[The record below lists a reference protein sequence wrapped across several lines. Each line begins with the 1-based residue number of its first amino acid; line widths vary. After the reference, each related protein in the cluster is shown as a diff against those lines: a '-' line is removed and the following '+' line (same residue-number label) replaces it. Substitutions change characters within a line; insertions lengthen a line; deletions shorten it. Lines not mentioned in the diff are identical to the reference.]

1 MGSPKSS
8 MPATSSHNSRA
19 NPYQGFAPEFR
30 LALACAR
37 WPLKAR
43 DREEIARL
51 AGPSLDWAHFTRI
64 IERNQMVPLAYRN
77 LNDSLPRATR
87 PKTID
92 ALRRKAM
99 GLTSRS
105 LAQGAE
111 LVRITEAAKSD
122 GIEIAALKGVTLSM
136 LAYGNVAMRSPGD
149 IDLLV
154 APAHVF
160 EVERALLRLGY
171 IRVEPRAELTPRR
184 LRHYLKYYKHF
195 AYFSAGKGLPLEL
208 HWRLYHNTP
217 LTKSYSGPLET
228 VAVPLGAGTASTL
241 PHDELFLY
249 LCVHGALHG
258 WPILKWLADIGAMLH
273 EMNSETLA
281 RIATLASQQGL
292 WAELQAALLL
302 VDELL
307 AIERPA
313 LEFPAKRNPIADRIV
328 AMAHRLLTA
337 DGYCLDIEG
346 LPRMGM
352 FLYDLRLR
360 SSGYRSRDLGRA
372 FLLPEDWELVD
383 LPDAL
388 FPLYAA
394 VRPVSWLLR
403 RMKRWLRRRP
413 EAESSSASTP
423 NL

>member
-1 MGSPKSS
+1 MSPERT
-8 MPATSSHNSRA
+8 MMNQHRNERFDA
-19 NPYQGFAPEFR
+19 EFR

-37 WPLKAR
+37 WPLYAR

-51 AGPSLDWAHFTRI
+51 AEASLGWARFTRI

-77 LNDSLPRATR
+77 LNESVPRAIQ
-87 PKTID
+87 PKALD

-105 LAQGAE
+105 LAQAAE
-111 LVRITEAAKSD
+111 LVRIAEAVK
-122 GIEIAALKGVTLSM
+122 GQGVELAALKGVTLSM
-136 LAYGNVAMRSPGD
+136 LAYGNLAMRSPGD

-160 EVERALLRLGY
+160 EVERALLGLGY
-171 IRVEPRAELTPRR
+171 VRVEPKAELTPRR
-184 LRHYLKYYKHF
+184 LKHYLKYYKHF
-195 AYFSAGKGLPLEL
+195 AYFSATKGLPLEL

-217 LTKSYSGPLET
+217 LTKFYGGPSDT
-228 VAVPLGAGTASTL
+228 ITVPLGSGTASTL
-241 PHDELFLY
+241 PPDELFLY

-258 WPILKWLADIGAMLH
+258 WPILKWLADIGAMLR
-273 EMNSETLA
+273 EMNAETLA
-281 RIATLASQQGL
+281 RIVALASKQGL
-292 WAELQAALLL
+292 SAELQAALIL
-302 VDELL
+302 VDEFL
-307 AIERPA
+307 AIERPRV
-313 LEFPAKRNPIADRIV
+313 EFPAARNPIAERIV

-337 DGYCLDIEG
+337 DGYCLDIDQ
-346 LPRMGM
+346 LPRMAM
-352 FLYDLRLR
+352 FFYDLRLR
-360 SSGYRSRDLGRA
+360 SSWQYRSRDIGRA
-372 FLLPEDWELVD
+372 FVLPEDWELVD

-403 RMKRWLRRRP
+403 RMKLRSRRR
-413 EAESSSASTP
+413 AELERSSASTP